1 MQDAIHLSFV
11 WEDATTG
18 VAYTIVKI
26 GAAAGGADLSEAGTM
41 GNGTLGVLQNTP
53 LTGEMADVIV
63 HGRSRLKA
71 GGVIGLKARITATT
85 AGVGIATTT
94 TTEEIAAVAAFEA
107 STAAN
112 DIIWVWVPGPGV
124 AYP

>member
-1 MQDAIHLSFV
+1 MQDALHLSFV

-18 VAYTIVKI
+18 VPYTIAKV

-41 GNGTLGVLQNTP
+41 GNGTLGILQNAP
-53 LTGEMADVIV
+53 LTGELADVIV
-63 HGRSRLKA
+63 HGRSRMKA

-85 AGVGIATTT
+85 NGVGIATTT
-94 TTEEIAAVAAFEA
+94 TTEEIAALAAFEA
-107 STAAN
+107 STASG

>member
-1 MQDAIHLSFV
+1 MEDALHLSFV
-11 WEDATTG
+11 WEDATQG
-18 VAYTIVKI
+18 VPYTIVKI
-26 GAAAGGADLSEAGTM
+26 GAAGGGADLSEAGTM
-41 GNGTLGVLQNTP
+41 GNGTLGILQNAP

-63 HGRSRLKA
+63 WGRSRLKA
-71 GGVIGLKARITATT
+71 GGVIGLKARVTATT